1 MNTSRR
7 LRWLLSVAVL
17 LGLASC
23 SGRLPSQPG
32 TATVEPQPSSGPV
45 SDSLLQASQARWSA
59 SQVSAYQ
66 YRFRWECYCSASHVR
81 IVDINVTGGVITR
94 VTDVATG
101 ARLTEQEA
109 ASYRTIEGLFDFVRG
124 ALDQSAASVN
134 GAFDPSL
141 GYASVVNVDYVAG
154 MADDENGFRIYS
166 LRVR

>member
-1 MNTSRR
+1 MNT
-7 LRWLLSVAVL
+7 LRALCWLLAAATV

-23 SGRLPSQPG
+23 SGRLPSEPG
-32 TATVEPQPSSGPV
+32 AATVEPQVSSGPV

-59 SQVSAYQ
+59 SHVSSYQ
-66 YRFRWECYCSASHVR
+66 YRFRWECYCSQDHVR

-94 VTDVATG
+94 VTDVETG
-101 ARLTEQEA
+101 ARLTGQEA
-109 ASYRTIEGLFDFVRG
+109 AGYRTIDGLFDFVRG

-141 GYASVVNVDYVAG
+141 GYPSLVNVDYVAG